1 MIGEFP
7 GVSLKKSL
15 LQRTTMYVLNVQQ
28 RIKADI
34 PLAIQLRF
42 SATKPMESGYFPLL
56 PKVNYSLILIY
67 NVHSITCGNT
77 SVKQVAFNIV

>member
-15 LQRTTMYVLNVQQ
+15 LQRTTMYALNVQ
-28 RIKADI
+28 

-42 SATKPMESGYFPLL
+42 SGTKPMESGYFPLL
-56 PKVNYSLILIY
+56 PKVNYSFILIY

-77 SVKQVAFNIV
+77 SVKQVAFNTV